1 MNVTQT
7 GLGQKGNLTQIPR
20 WPPIHWYNSRST
32 LLNFSDL
39 TETCAFYVT
48 NVINVSLQK
57 LMSSMYLTLQKQ
69 QAAGYCKQEMMTTT
83 ADVKAELIQW
93 RFTVM
98 SFMAKLR
105 ADYAPWYPDVV
116 TPLVYATTQVGSVS
130 FFRYLK
136 VESGCNKV
144 I

>member
-48 NVINVSLQK
+48 NVINVS
-57 LMSSMYLTLQKQ
+57 LQKQ

-116 TPLVYATTQVGSVS
+116 TPLVYATTQVGNV
-130 FFRYLK
+130 FFCPRNLI